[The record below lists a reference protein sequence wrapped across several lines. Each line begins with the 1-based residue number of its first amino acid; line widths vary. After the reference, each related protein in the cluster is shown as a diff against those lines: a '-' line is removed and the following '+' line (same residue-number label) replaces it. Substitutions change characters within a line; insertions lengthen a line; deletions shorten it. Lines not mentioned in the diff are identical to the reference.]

1 MTGNPPAGTPHGRQ
15 RTYGI
20 LLIALGVLFVILDLV
35 VFALV
40 GEPWVLIALIVAIP
54 NFYRGI
60 RTLREARDAEG
71 SG

>member
-1 MTGNPPAGTPHGRQ
+1 MTDSNPAGPPASNQ
-15 RTYGI
+15 RKFGI

-71 SG
+71 RG